1 MRSVGLVYVLIC
13 GRGPGHSL
21 DHLPIPPLLHAST
34 TARPWPFAHVFRG
47 TNKAHSILSCYVSL
61 PTNVSATV
69 GQWLILV
76 HLAKCLQDV
85 CLGCLFPPPCPP
97 LLPHVFWSRGSR
109 VACPDL
115 LLLLLPHPPSHG
127 LSLPLF
133 SAVGVA
139 HHHRGDTKH
148 YLTWQL
154 SSFWPQLLFDPP
166 CCLLSAC
173 CWCMMGEGLTQHGGV
188 ATLHC
193 QRGWLAYHSILQEEI
208 HHYGRQGF
216 PSSASPFTLHLIM

>member
-1 MRSVGLVYVLIC
+1 MRSVGLVNVLVC
-13 GRGPGHSL
+13 GRGPGHLL
-21 DHLPIPPLLHAST
+21 DHLPVPPLLRAST

-47 TNKAHSILSCYVSL
+47 TNKAHSSLSCYVSL

-97 LLPHVFWSRGSR
+97 LLPHVSWSRGSR
-109 VACPDL
+109 VACPH

-154 SSFWPQLLFDPP
+154 SSFLTTASFWPP
-166 CCLLSAC
+166 LLSAE
-173 CWCMMGEGLTQHGGV
+173 CMLLVYDGRRLDPAWRSCNTSLS
-188 ATLHC
+188 A
-193 QRGWLAYHSILQEEI
+193 WLISLSLNPP
-208 HHYGRQGF
+208 RRNT
-216 PSSASPFTLHLIM
+216 SLW